1 MLMLKQSSCSSNL
14 TDYEFSLK
22 HSQVIQTL
30 EAILITVKTVLKEF
44 LKISSTNV
52 SRQSRTVGM

>member
-1 MLMLKQSSCSSNL
+1 
-14 TDYEFSLK
+14 LK

-52 SRQSRTVGM
+52 SRQSRTVGMWRKRCKYFEVNLLYSL